1 MEKTK
6 LNSLFTPLVA
16 ACYYGV
22 IIGMLLLWSNGD
34 IPGVLR
40 YPFAVLPFLPVLF
53 VDKRWFFPSLFAA
66 LTVFNNMPKDQFQY
80 NQLFYIGMIGIVLIY
95 YGIRDRQIISPF
107 EFAPFVLTLAYMMVV
122 DFATDNALQQCHRN
136 LSVAVSAMLALGTS
150 SQPSQRIEGQGRDC
164 AYAFVIASIVISIVY
179 WLNFDI
185 YAEDYGWKTGLIRSF
200 YTDPNYQGCTI
211 GMGVVLAV
219 WLLLND
225 KAAVWWQRILCA
237 VGIAVPLV
245 TVFTLASRGALVA
258 VAGAVILLVLVSDTR
273 KGYKALV
280 VLLGIVFVAYAYS
293 NHYMDLVI
301 ARLHEKDMLTGASRL
316 LIWKSKMISF
326 FRDTNPLHWLFGM
339 GYWNALECGDF
350 ITAHMNDGLAY
361 SAFHN
366 QFLSVL
372 VTYGLVGLAGFVV
385 LLWLPIHKAVKGNK
399 LLTAVLVSY
408 LILVCMT
415 LEPLTIGH
423 IAFYF
428 YYMFVYIQA
437 TR

>member
-22 IIGMLLLWSNGD
+22 IIGLLLFWSSGD

-66 LTVFNNMPKDQFQY
+66 LTVFNNMPGDQFQY
-80 NQLFYIGMIGIVLIY
+80 NQLFYIGMIGIVFIY

-122 DFATDNALQQCHRN
+122 DFATDNALLHCHRN

-185 YAEDYGWKTGLIRSF
+185 YAEDYGWKTDLIRSF

-211 GMGVVLAV
+211 GMGIVLAV

-225 KAAVWWQRILCA
+225 KTVAWWQRILCV

-258 VAGAVILLVLVSDTR
+258 VVGAVVLLVLVSDTR

-280 VLLGIVFVAYAYS
+280 VLSGMVLVAYAYS
-293 NHYMDLVI
+293 QHYMDLVI
-301 ARLHEKDMLTGASRL
+301 ARMHEQSMLTGAARL
-316 LIWKSKMISF
+316 FIWESKTDAFLS
-326 FRDTNPLHWLFGM
+326 DTNPFHWLFGM
-339 GYWNALECGDF
+339 GYRDAMELGQFKLTLTTSNV
-350 ITAHMNDGLAY
+350 
-361 SAFHN
+361 AFHN
-366 QFLSVL
+366 QFLAVL
-372 VTYGLVGLAGFVV
+372 VTYGLVGFAGFVV
-385 LLWLPIHKAVKGNK
+385 LLWLPIHKAAKGNK
-399 LLTAVLVSY
+399 LLTAVLISY

-423 IAFYF
+423 FAFYF